1 MYVRSIVDVVGQ
13 YQKLNF
19 QQTKKM
25 NYETDSEDEL
35 PGGWEERVSK
45 DGNVIFY
52 NNETKSSQ
60 W

>member
-1 MYVRSIVDVVGQ
+1 M
-13 YQKLNF
+13 
-19 QQTKKM
+19 M

-35 PGGWEERVSK
+35 PTGWEERVSK